1 MTRAIPVQREAGFTL
16 ISAVFLML
24 VLVVLGVALVTM
36 SAVQHT
42 TSAQAVQS
50 ARGNYAVR
58 AGVEWAIA
66 QANTIGVGCPA
77 GPTTFGLGGWLDTFT
92 VSVSCAATM
101 HTIAG
106 TGQSYYV
113 VDVTA
118 QSGAYGS
125 PDFVQRRGQAKVLGL

>member
-1 MTRAIPVQREAGFTL
+1 MRCARRAGGFTL

-42 TSAQAVQS
+42 TSAQQVQS
-50 ARGNYAVR
+50 ARAAYAVR
-58 AGVEWAIA
+58 AGIEWAIER
-66 QANTIGVGCPA
+66 ANTPGVGCPA
-77 GPTTFGLGGWLDTFT
+77 GPTSFGLLGMLSSFT
-92 VSVSCAATM
+92 VSVSCTLTI
-101 HTIAG
+101 HTVAG
-106 TGQSYYV
+106 SPTKYYV

-125 PDFVQRRGQAKVLGL
+125 PDFVMRRGQAKVLGT